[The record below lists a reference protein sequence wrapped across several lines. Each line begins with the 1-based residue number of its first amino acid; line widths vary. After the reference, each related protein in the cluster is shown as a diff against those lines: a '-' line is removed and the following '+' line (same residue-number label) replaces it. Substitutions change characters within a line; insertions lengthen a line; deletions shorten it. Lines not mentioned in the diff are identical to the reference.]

1 MLKHADENDKED
13 KKEAIDYLENA
24 IKERDAFIAKT
35 MTLFADA
42 VTKEQLMTAIR
53 ESYFRSYALRLKI
66 SGKQA
71 TAVKE
76 SAPIE
81 ELPPQ

>member
-1 MLKHADENDKED
+1 
-13 KKEAIDYLENA
+13 
-24 IKERDAFIAKT
+24 
-35 MTLFADA
+35 MTLFAER

-53 ESYFRSYALRLKI
+53 ESYFRSYTLRLKI
-66 SGKQA
+66 SGKKV